1 MQKRELRLI
10 GVAIIIGALA
20 VGAYFYSNSEETPL
34 ATETPVVSPN
44 TPVPTPEVATPATE
58 TAPVADQ
65 PAQVTEA
72 TANVAVEPPAPDPL
86 VTHQEQLLKNFKDK
100 IRLNIA
106 LPGDMNFDEL
116 DLDADVAAIQGNSPD
131 KKMAILAAATTASP
145 QSVAAFLQE
154 QKGRI
159 PLLGNHDFKISGD
172 LQSVPAPKNSGIS
185 KITVIPGGEKNGSV
199 IYAALIERSDKK
211 GSYLMLMEGSPAYFE
226 KYEGDMDN
234 MLSSI
239 SVK

>member
-1 MQKRELRLI
+1 MQKKEIRLI
-10 GVAIIIGALA
+10 GVAIIIGTLA
-20 VGAYFYSNSEETPL
+20 VGAYFYSNSEESPL
-34 ATETPVVSPN
+34 VTETRPAPQAR
-44 TPVPTPEVATPATE
+44 PVPTAEVTTPAADSAPATDKPDQVSETE
-58 TAPVADQ
+58 T
-65 PAQVTEA
+65 
-72 TANVAVEPPAPDPL
+72 NVVVEPPAPDPL
-86 VTHQEQLLKNFKDK
+86 VTQQAELLKNFKDK
-100 IRLNIA
+100 IHLNIA

-145 QSVAAFLQE
+145 QAAATFLQE

-159 PLLGNHDFKISGD
+159 PLLGNYDFKISGD

-185 KITVIPGGEKNGSV
+185 KITVIPGGEKNGSL

-211 GSYLMLMEGSPAYFE
+211 GSYLMIMEGSPAYFE
-226 KYEGDMDN
+226 KYDGDMDN
-234 MLSSI
+234 MLSSL